1 MTKEEFKS
9 KIKTAAAIE
18 RKKYPML
25 REGQAIF
32 NETDKY
38 NHVARIAQFDYSVD
52 CFYDD
57 TMIEP
62 FLDKCWEIYN
72 QTFES
77 NE

>member
-32 NETDKY
+32 NEADNY
-38 NHVARIAQFDYSVD
+38 EHVARIVQFDYSID
-52 CFYDD
+52 C
-57 TMIEP
+57 TT
-62 FLDKCWEIYN
+62 IYIRVKALVYSSIPVIHLKM
-72 QTFES
+72 F
-77 NE
+77 